1 MRVVLISLVLMLP
14 LVSGVFSVALT
25 ENVIESAATLQLTR

>member
-14 LVSGVFSVALT
+14 LASGVFSVALT
-25 ENVIESAATLQLTR
+25 DNVADGYAAFQSSR